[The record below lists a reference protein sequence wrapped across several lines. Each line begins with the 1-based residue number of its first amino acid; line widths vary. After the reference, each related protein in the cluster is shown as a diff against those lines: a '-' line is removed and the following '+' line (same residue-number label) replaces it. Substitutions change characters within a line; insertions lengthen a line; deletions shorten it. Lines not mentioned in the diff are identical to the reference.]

1 MNRLLQVFAAAFL
14 VSFSSVSVGADPS
27 PADPFL
33 PLEQAG
39 VASDAK
45 EIWAKIVA
53 NDQAIRKAFT
63 RLSKAKTID
72 GKDLGKLYVAVEQ
85 FRRHRRELED
95 CGEPS
100 SVDFRFREVQ
110 YGKFLSTSAT
120 RFWAT
125 PQSAPQRNREIVK
138 LQRDARQRAKRMEKI
153 ASMLESDPM
162 AAQAELDAYH
172 DDVFLGGGILSPKEK
187 DIAYQFLQPTDSQV
201 RMAAS
206 RVRQR
211 KAKSEMAQ
219 QMKALRAAYDQL
231 ITDIK
236 QQAVALGSGG
246 GQWKGQPADGPAIL
260 SGAASQWKSVQIGF
274 VKLQAIK
281 QMLPGMAGSYDT
293 GEAAQRIDYGPELA
307 IADGVAGQLAEA
319 AVLAIK
325 DLIAADAQIGT
336 PPEAAAKYHLYLG
349 LIGDLRSR
357 LLDESLVDHLQQP
370 LSDLAARAGLSQV
383 VSSYAAATDDLLQ
396 WTQRASDARAKALE
410 KKFPAIESLSKSK
423 LPSTDRAP
431 GLYAYRNADV
441 PVLLKSIPAA
451 VGEIDS
457 ALTGQSVSAGYV
469 RALDGR
475 AIFISQLREGF
486 YTRTNIPAVMP
497 KMQILRLTEDLLI
510 AGEGKPLTVN
520 AAAAI
525 GSAMKGNYR
534 RVGGTIKG
542 FSAEAALSRYAKLP
556 SIASALVP
564 VGYSLP
570 IPAQGR
576 PHSALALRVELEPAW
591 LQHRHFVVML
601 K

>member
-1 MNRLLQVFAAAFL
+1 MNRSIQVFAAALLF
-14 VSFSSVSVGADPS
+14 SFSSLASGVDPS

-53 NDQAIRKAFT
+53 NDQAIRKAFA
-63 RLSKAKTID
+63 RFSKAKTID

-100 SVDFRFREVQ
+100 SVDFGFREVQ
-110 YGKFLSTSAT
+110 YGKFLSSSAT
-120 RFWAT
+120 RFWGS

-153 ASMLESDPM
+153 AGMLQSDPM
-162 AAQAELDAYH
+162 AAQSALDAYH

-201 RMAAS
+201 RTAAS
-206 RVRQR
+206 RVRQQ
-211 KAKSEMAQ
+211 KAKSEMVAR
-219 QMKALRAAYDQL
+219 MNALRAEYDQL
-231 ITDIK
+231 IAAIK
-236 QQAVALGSGG
+236 QQAGALGSGA

-260 SGAASQWKSVQIGF
+260 LGGITDWKSVQIGF

-281 QMLPGMAGSYDT
+281 QMLPGNSSGYDT
-293 GEAAQRIDYGPELA
+293 GEGEQDIDPGRPEA
-307 IADGVAGQLAEA
+307 NGVPGQLAEEM
-319 AVLAIK
+319 VLAIN
-325 DLIAADAQIGT
+325 DLIAADSQIGT
-336 PPEAAAKYHLYLG
+336 PPEAAAKYHRYLG

-357 LLDESLVDHLQQP
+357 LLDESLVDQLQQP

-383 VSSYAAATDDLLQ
+383 VSGYAAATDDLLE
-396 WTQRASDARAKALE
+396 WTRRASQARGEALE
-410 KKFPAIESLSKSK
+410 QQFPTIESLGRSK
-423 LPSTDRAP
+423 LPSTERVP
-431 GLYAYRNADV
+431 GLYAYKKADL
-441 PVLLKSIPAA
+441 PLLLKAIPAA

-457 ALTGQSVSAGYV
+457 ALAGQSVSVGYV
-469 RALDGR
+469 RALDGGK
-475 AIFISQLREGF
+475 IFMSQLREGF
-486 YTRTNIPAVMP
+486 YTRVPISPAEMA
-497 KMQILRLTEDLLI
+497 KKQIQALREDLLI
-510 AGEGKPLTVN
+510 SGEGKPLTVN

-525 GSAMKGNYR
+525 GSALDGNYR
-534 RVGGTIKG
+534 RAGGTIKG

-556 SIASALVP
+556 SVASVLVP
-564 VGYSLP
+564 IGYSLP
-570 IPAQGR
+570 RPAQGK
-576 PHSALALRVELEPAW
+576 PQSAVALRVDLEPAW